1 MLDFGVPAYVSV
13 EGNEDLY
20 ILPKHQVK
28 LQSFNLQIPLGKAEL
43 KPTDHGRSTET
54 SVIQE
59 SIYTTLKNMLVV
71 GGVPLQLIG
80 KHPTRQCVY
89 CT

>member
-1 MLDFGVPAYVSV
+1 M
-13 EGNEDLY
+13 
-20 ILPKHQVK
+20 K

-71 GGVPLQLIG
+71 GGVGRSGVEEIICLWDTQVLQLIG